1 MKSRTSSSSSA
12 PASDYLC
19 EGIILKFRNVIAAT
33 LLASATLGASF
44 AHAELRI
51 GFVNAARVLEEAPQA
66 TAARDNLQQEFAPRD
81 RELVTM
87 QKEIKALEEK
97 LARDAAVMSETEQ
110 RGLERDVLSRKREL
124 KRSQDV
130 FREDFNIRRNE
141 ELGKLQRLVVETIR
155 TVAKEQKFDLMLTDG
170 VLYASDKVEVT
181 EKVLDILRD
190 QNGKR

>member
-1 MKSRTSSSSSA
+1 MRENTLKLRTVISAVLISGLFLGSS
-12 PASDYLC
+12 
-19 EGIILKFRNVIAAT
+19 
-33 LLASATLGASF
+33 LAQ
-44 AHAELRI
+44 AELRI

-81 RELVTM
+81 RELVAM

-97 LARDAAVMSETEQ
+97 LGRDAAVMSEAEQ
-110 RGLERDVLSRKREL
+110 RNVERDVLARKRDL

-155 TVAKEQKFDLMLTDG
+155 SIAKEQKYDLMLTDG
-170 VLYASDKVEVT
+170 VLFASDQVEIT
-181 EKVLDILRD
+181 EQVLKRLRD
-190 QNGKR
+190 QAGGSGGKR